1 MKRIANLFFIPL
13 IMAAMVAATT
23 NAYARNG
30 CSVATLR
37 GNYALYYLGNLT
49 DPNTGAVTPFDA
61 VGVITFDGVENVSG
75 TFTLAANGTITTGN
89 PYTATYTVNADC
101 TGVLNGTNGSDS
113 ANIVIVGSGGKEV
126 EGIDTSSGTS
136 SIFTLKK
143 QFATADSDRSGTENT
158 E

>member
-1 MKRIANLFFIPL
+1 MKRIANLFLISL
-13 IMAAMVAATT
+13 IMAAMVAAAT
-23 NAYARNG
+23 NAYAGNG

-37 GNYALYYLGNLT
+37 GNYAFYYLGNLT

-61 VGVITFDGVENVSG
+61 VGVFTFDGAGNVSG

-101 TGVLNGTNGSDS
+101 TGVINGTNGDDS
-113 ANIVIVGSGGKEV
+113 GNIVIEGGGGKEV

-136 SIFTLKK
+136 AIFTLKK
-143 QFATADSDRSGTENT
+143 QFATRDSDRSGTENS